1 MAYWL
6 LIVVID
12 VTAWLVI
19 DVIGYS
25 LITYWLLIYYEYPTS
40 FC

>member
-6 LIVVID
+6 LIV
-12 VTAWLVI
+12 VI

-25 LITYWLLIYYEYPTS
+25 LITYWLLIYYEYPAS